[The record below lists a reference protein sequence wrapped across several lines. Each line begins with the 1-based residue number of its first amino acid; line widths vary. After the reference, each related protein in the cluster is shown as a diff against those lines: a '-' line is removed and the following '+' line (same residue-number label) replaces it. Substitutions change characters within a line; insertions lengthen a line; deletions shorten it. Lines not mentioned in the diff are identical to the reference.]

1 MLIGVCHHES
11 DGCASR
17 FSFIDATQEAHF
29 ITLLAIGGDA
39 TLPRPPPVKLVLHK
53 LHIDV
58 DAGRHAINNPT
69 DSLSMAFTKG
79 CQRENMAKCI
89 AHHRVFRFDL

>member
-1 MLIGVCHHES
+1 M
-11 DGCASR
+11 
-17 FSFIDATQEAHF
+17 
-29 ITLLAIGGDA
+29 
-39 TLPRPPPVKLVLHK
+39 HK

-58 DAGRHAINNPT
+58 DAGRHAINYPT

-89 AHHRVFRFDL
+89 PHHRVSGSIHERNVEKFGGVAPGLMAAATSTVI